1 MRMKALAVA
10 ASLALA
16 AGSAGA
22 ATISNVDGPS
32 LPFSGFDWAQGGT
45 AYTTGFT
52 AERNPEHVLAALL
65 RRGNGLDVQRRQ
77 LQSAGA
83 GHDSEWCARPGF
95 ARPFQ
100 TPGTSTTIRS
110 WRRSMRP

>member
-52 AERNPEHVLAALL
+52 PSVTPSTFSLHYFAVATALTCSGVNYNPH
-65 RRGNGLDVQRRQ
+65 
-77 LQSAGA
+77 GA
-83 GHDSEWCARPGF
+83 GHDSEWCPG
-95 ARPFQ
+95 PVL
-100 TPGTSTTIRS
+100 PDRS
-110 WRRSMRP
+110 KHRGQVRLYDRGDAQ